1 MKRLFYVLFALSFLI
16 RCTYS
21 SPEDLIEYE
30 NMLDY
35 FGQSYC
41 KHFPVSKENFLVGS
55 HQIIDTF
62 AYHNTESFFFQLN
75 TKESEREISR
85 MEEEYKL
92 NRKYNVN
99 DSIFI
104 TINDF
109 ISIKTL
115 GDKLDVQKSSYY
127 KMFEKDLIPLPNFWN
142 LRYKNTHAVCKLP
155 DDFEIIP
162 LNTQTGMFSKK
173 IDASKSSMPPSLFH
187 GRSKGIAYSKKEKTV
202 IYWVIFW

>member
-1 MKRLFYVLFALSFLI
+1 MLI
-16 RCTYS
+16 HSYMMPPS
-21 SPEDLIEYE
+21 EDIVEYE

-55 HQIIDTF
+55 NQIIDTF

-85 MEEEYKL
+85 IEEEYKL

-109 ISIKTL
+109 ISMKTL
-115 GDKLDVQKSSYY
+115 GDKLDVQKGSYY
-127 KMFEKDLIPLPNFWN
+127 KIFEKDLIPLPNFWN
-142 LRYKNTHAVCKLP
+142 LRYKNTHAACKLP

-173 IDASKSSMPPSLFH
+173 IDASKSSMPPFLLH